1 MLLRTEKL
9 SKSFNGVYALS
20 NINFEVEAGEV
31 HGLVGEN
38 GAGKS
43 TLIKMLT
50 GVYSIDEGTV
60 FWEDQP
66 VKIPNPSQSRT
77 LGINVVHQDRTL
89 IPTFDGVENAYLGRE
104 YPHKGMQVDW
114 KTMWETVEKTRDELG
129 IELDLSK
136 MAIELSP
143 PQKTCLE
150 IIRAMMNDCKLLILD
165 EPTASLTDKESEIL
179 FDIIGKLKKKGT
191 SVLYVS
197 HRMDEIFRLTDR
209 ITVFKNGSMVSCV
222 KTSEVDK
229 DKLVSMMTDE
239 WKGSD
244 IVHNT
249 NFGKVLLEVQ
259 GIRTKDGVMKKGS
272 LKVREKEILGVFG
285 LGGSGRTELL
295 EGIYGYR
302 PITEGTVTIDG
313 EQQNML
319 SPANSIKKGMVLIS
333 EDRRGKAL
341 VGNLSIKENVL
352 LSCIDR
358 YAKHGYL
365 DEKKEKQD
373 VSEKAEA
380 LKIRMTGLD
389 QRIIELSGGNQQKAV
404 FAKALMT
411 NPKVFLCDEPTQAV
425 DIMTRNEIHKL
436 LREKADAGNAVV
448 YVSSDLK
455 EILEVAD
462 TIQLVVQGETRQLLV
477 NENLATTEV
486 LSYCYE

>member
-352 LSCIDR
+352 LSCIDC

-477 NENLATTEV
+477 NENLTTTEV